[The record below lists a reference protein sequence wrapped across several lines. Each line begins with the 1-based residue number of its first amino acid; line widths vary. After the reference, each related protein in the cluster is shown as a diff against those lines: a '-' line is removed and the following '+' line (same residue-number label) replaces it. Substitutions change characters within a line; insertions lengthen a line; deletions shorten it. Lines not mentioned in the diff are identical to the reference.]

1 MDPAPDPGDTV
12 AQMSRRPDLLATF
25 RALPIFAACTDE
37 ELAEIDSV
45 ADELTVSAGRA
56 LIRQGEVG
64 REFIVIIEST
74 VTVVRDGAVVA
85 TLGPGSYFGELA
97 LLDEHPRN
105 ATVTAE
111 TDLRIQVID
120 RRAFQTL
127 LDDSPHLTKNLL
139 KATARRVH
147 QLDDENAAL
156 RARLGES
163 ALSGLED

>member
-1 MDPAPDPGDTV
+1 MTGPGDTV

-37 ELAEIDSV
+37 ELSEIDTL
-45 ADELTVSAGRA
+45 ADELTVTAGRT

-64 REFIVIIEST
+64 REFIVVVAGT
-74 VTVVRDGAVVA
+74 VTVVRDDVVVA

-111 TDLRIQVID
+111 SDLRIRVID

-147 QLDDENAAL
+147 HLDDEIATL
-156 RARLGES
+156 RSQLGDANPS
-163 ALSGLED
+163 VLED